1 MSWLS
6 QEG

>member
-6 QEG
+6 